1 MHSRR
6 DFLMTG
12 MGAVAAGLGTGA
24 LSRVARAGLINPCD
38 PGSLALP
45 GTRPL
50 ASAPLTVDPVTIDGF
65 KFAPWF
71 TGDDFPDQ
79 NIPFHTDETPTLPK
93 LRSHAVDRARVAVI
107 GGGISGLSTAYMLRR
122 FNPVVFELRDRF
134 GGAAQGGAWEDSPYT
149 LGSAYVITPDD
160 GGFLDT
166 FYRDLRLHEHVRV
179 DENPIT
185 VELGG
190 KILADYING
199 QGFTPD
205 ELPALAAYRALVDR
219 MANETYPDVPFT
231 APWMLALDQLTFKQH
246 IEQEVGLPIPPLL
259 ASGIQAYCYSSFGA
273 GWEEIS
279 AASGW
284 NFLAAEEFGRWVFPG
299 GNAYMADRL
308 WEELGALD
316 ANTPPGCRPNHL
328 RAGCKVVDV
337 RMDRSGDVRITYQ
350 DRDGRYR
357 IMLAEYVVMACSKHI
372 AKYMLPNLETLDEP
386 KFNAMELEYRAYA
399 MVNVL
404 LNTEIPP
411 DFYDVFLLRDGAFPA
426 NTGQAEQ
433 YFHATDVL
441 DGSFTPSHLPPKPGT
456 RNVLTF
462 YWPLSYPQGRF
473 DLVLDDPYARFASAI
488 AAQLRE
494 VLPTLELDE
503 SSVEEV
509 RLTRWGHA
517 LPLAEP
523 GFIASGKPAELLR
536 PFEGK
541 VYFVNQD
548 NWALPAVENCVFDAV
563 NVSEEIASQL

>member
-1 MHSRR
+1 MPSRR
-6 DFLMTG
+6 EFLMTG
-12 MGAVAAGLGTGA
+12 MGAVAAGLSGGT
-24 LSRVARAGLINPCD
+24 LVRRAAATGMAPCD
-38 PGSLALP
+38 PGSLPLP

-50 ASAPLTVDPVTIDGF
+50 IAAPLSPNARVIDGF
-65 KFAPWF
+65 RFAPWF

-79 NIPFHTDETPTLPK
+79 HIPFHSDETPELPK
-93 LRSHAVDRARVAVI
+93 LRSRAVDRARVAVI
-107 GGGISGLSTAYMLRR
+107 GGGLSGLSTAFMLRR
-122 FNPVVFELRDRF
+122 CNPVVFELRDRF
-134 GGAAQGGAWEDSPYT
+134 GGAAQGGVWDDAPYS
-149 LGSAYVITPDD
+149 LGSAYVITPDS

-179 DENPIT
+179 DKDSLT
-185 VELGG
+185 VELDGQ
-190 KILADYING
+190 ILDGFVDG
-199 QGFTPD
+199 QGFSPD
-205 ELPALAAYRALVDR
+205 ELPALQAYNELVDR
-219 MANETYPDVPFT
+219 MANQMYPDVPFA
-231 APWMLALDQLTFKQH
+231 APWMLALDQLTLKEH
-246 IEQEVGLPIPPLL
+246 IEQETGKTMPPLL
-259 ASGIQAYCYSSFGA
+259 VAAIQAYCYSSFGA

-299 GNAYMADRL
+299 GNAFMADRL

-316 ANTPPGCRPNHL
+316 AGTPQGCLPTSL

-357 IMLAEYVVMACSKHI
+357 IMLAEHVVMANSKHI
-372 AKYMLPNLETLDEP
+372 VRHMLHDLEGLDP
-386 KFNAMELEYRAYA
+386 VKHDAMGMEYRAYA

-411 DFYDVFLLRDGAFPA
+411 DFYDIFLLRDGNFP
-426 NTGQAEQ
+426 TSVGEAEQ

-441 DGSFTPSHLPPKPGT
+441 DGSFTPSHLQPQPGV

-462 YWPLSYPQGRF
+462 YWPLSYPTGRF
-473 DLVLDDPYARFASAI
+473 DLVLLDPYERFAGAI

-494 VLPTLELDE
+494 VLPTLGMDE
-503 SSVEEV
+503 SAVEEV

-523 GFIASGKPAELLR
+523 GFIASGKPGELLR
-536 PFEGK
+536 PFEGR
-541 VYFVNQD
+541 VHFVNQD

-563 NVSEEIASQL
+563 NISDHIASQL

>member
-1 MHSRR
+1 MQSRR
-6 DFLMTG
+6 DFLLTG
-12 MGAVAAGLGTGA
+12 MGAVAAGLGTGVVA
-24 LSRVARAGLINPCD
+24 RTARAGLHTPCD
-38 PGSLALP
+38 PGSLPLL

-50 ASAPLTVDPVTIDGF
+50 AAAPLSANPKLIDGF
-65 KFAPWF
+65 RFAPWF
-71 TGDDFPDQ
+71 TGDDFIDQ
-79 NIPFHTDETPTLPK
+79 HIPFHADETPELPK
-93 LRSHAVDRARVAVI
+93 LRSRAVDRARVAVI

-149 LGSAYVITPDD
+149 LGSAYVISPDA
-160 GGFLDT
+160 GGYLDN

-179 DENPIT
+179 DKDPLT
-185 VELGG
+185 VELNGS
-190 KILADYING
+190 ILTDYING
-199 QGFTPD
+199 EGFDPS
-205 ELPALAAYRALVDR
+205 ELPALNAYKQLVNR
-219 MANETYPDVPFT
+219 MANQTYPDVPFT
-231 APWMLALDQLTFKQH
+231 APWMLELDQLTLKQH

-259 ASGIQAYCYSSFGA
+259 AAGIQAYCYSSFGA

-299 GNAYMADRL
+299 GNAFMADRL

-316 ANTPPGCRPNHL
+316 ANTPQGCHPSHL

-357 IMLAEYVVMACSKHI
+357 IMLAEHVVMANSKHVV
-372 AKYMLPNLETLDEP
+372 KHMLHDLEQLDEA
-386 KFNAMELEYRAYA
+386 KHNAMLMEYRAYA

-404 LNTEIPP
+404 LNAEIPP
-411 DFYDVFLLRDGAFPA
+411 DFYDIFLLRDGGFPA

-433 YFHATDVL
+433 YFRSTDVL
-441 DGSFTPSHLPPKPGT
+441 DGSYTPSHLPPKPGV

-462 YWPLSYPQGRF
+462 YWPLSYPSGRF
-473 DLVLDDPYARFASAI
+473 DLILHDPYERFASAI

-494 VLPTLELDE
+494 VLPTLALAE
-503 SSVEEV
+503 SAVQEV

-517 LPLAEP
+517 LPLSEP
-523 GFIASGKPAELLR
+523 GFIAAGNPGELLR
-536 PFEGK
+536 PFEGR
-541 VYFVNQD
+541 VHFVNQD

-563 NVSEEIASQL
+563 NVSEHIASKL